1 MSQPPRP
8 RPEKDEIVAFSIFFV
23 RANGHKG
30 IMNMTPK
37 NLPTPDDFSHVTEW
51 VFDLD
56 NTLYPH
62 EVNLFSQIDR
72 NMTAYVA
79 ELLQLE
85 PDEARVLQKR
95 YYHEHGTTLQGL
107 MIHYGIDPNA
117 FLERAHAIDYSLL
130 APNPDL
136 GEAIKALPG
145 RKFILTNG
153 SVPHAQAAAGAL
165 GILDHFEDIFD
176 IVAADYLPKP
186 ASATYEKFAALAK
199 LDTTKAAMF
208 EDLPRNL
215 AAPKALGMK
224 TVLLVPRNL
233 EGIVMERW
241 EIPATSDDHI
251 DFITDDLTAF
261 LKGVTTTSE

>member
-1 MSQPPRP
+1 MPRPCRP
-8 RPEKDEIVAFSIFFV
+8 RPEKEKTVAFSIFFTLTK
-23 RANGHKG
+23 GHNS
-30 IMNMTPK
+30 NMKMIPQTA
-37 NLPTPDDFSHVTEW
+37 PTPDDFSHVTEW

-85 PDEARVLQKR
+85 PDEARALQKR

-117 FLERAHAIDYSLL
+117 FLERAHAIDYSMLS
-130 APNPDL
+130 PNPEL
-136 GEAIKALPG
+136 REAIKALPG

-176 IVAADYLPKP
+176 IVAADFLPKP

-199 LDTTKAAMF
+199 LDTKQAAMF

-241 EIPATSDDHI
+241 EIPAETDEHI

-261 LKGVTTTSE
+261 LKGVTTTAK